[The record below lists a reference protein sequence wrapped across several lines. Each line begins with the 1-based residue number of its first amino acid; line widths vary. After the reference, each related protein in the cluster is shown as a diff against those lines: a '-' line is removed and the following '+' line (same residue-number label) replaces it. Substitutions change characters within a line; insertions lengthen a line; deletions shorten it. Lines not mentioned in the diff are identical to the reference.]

1 MMKKYSVLFVAVLGF
16 SAMSLQTAKAGDVE
30 KTVYVIENNHPVKRK
45 LFVDAQG
52 HYYRV
57 EGGKH
62 VIVEHVSERYPE
74 KYFTRDGK
82 PRPGITIDF

>member
-1 MMKKYSVLFVAVLGF
+1 MKKYSLLFVALFGF
-16 SAMSLQTAKAGDVE
+16 STLGVTLAMAGDVE

-52 HYYRV
+52 HYYKI

-62 VIVEHVSERYPE
+62 IIVEHVSEAYPD

-82 PRPGITIDF
+82 QRPGVTIDF

>member
-1 MMKKYSVLFVAVLGF
+1 MNKYTLSLVAMIGFTILGVTHVL
-16 SAMSLQTAKAGDVE
+16 AGDVE
-30 KTVYVIENNHPVKRK
+30 KTVYVVENNHPVQRK
-45 LFVDAQG
+45 LFVDPQG

-62 VIVEHVSERYPE
+62 IVVEHVSENYPD

-82 PRPGITIDF
+82 QRPGVTIYF